1 MNQLGTRPPKE
12 NKTSR
17 ITLGFE
23 PFVQRGAESLARL
36 LGITTS
42 ELIRDAVVKFL
53 ESADNP
59 KSFEERALRVLDSPY
74 GKAKTGAEPEVA
86 EASGKG
92 PVPRYTARISVAFPG
107 SVYDRL
113 CEICHEQQKGVT
125 SQIRQCVDMYLSQAI
140 FEEYELA
147 RLH

>member
-1 MNQLGTRPPKE
+1 MNKRGHGSVKE

-23 PFVQRGAESLARL
+23 PFVAQAAESLARA

-42 ELIRDAVVKFL
+42 ELIRDAVIRFL
-53 ESADNP
+53 EGSAIP
-59 KSFEERALRVLDSPY
+59 RSFEERALTVLDSPY
-74 GKAKTGAEPEVA
+74 GRAKTGAEPGIA

-107 SVYDRL
+107 SVYERL
-113 CEICHEQQKGVT
+113 CEVCHQQQKGVT
-125 SQIRQCVDMYLSQAI
+125 SQIRQCVDLYLSDAI
-140 FEEYELA
+140 FKDYNLA
-147 RLH
+147 KI